1 MGALSVMS
9 MITTPN
15 EFLCYQPVILG
26 FTFLISTGI
35 LVILLFIYGV
45 VKIET
50 DKGKLAILLSFLFVV
65 FYIVTTHAP
74 E

>member
-1 MGALSVMS
+1 MLSAS
-9 MITTPN
+9 DIR
-15 EFLCYQPVILG
+15 FLL
-26 FTFLISTGI
+26 FLISIGI